1 MDVASALT
9 LLGRFVPTHALLRHG
24 ITSHQLTRAVRLGT
38 IIRVR
43 QGWYS
48 LPDERDDLVQ
58 AARVGGRLACCSAAA
73 HHGLSIRGDR
83 LHVAVP
89 QNASRLRDSH
99 DYRRRV
105 SRETTVH
112 WTDQPPHAT
121 KLVASVVEALGQMAL
136 CGSPERTI
144 AAVDSA
150 LRQKQLTRSEWAAV
164 IAPLPLRLRR
174 LLHRVDAKSESITES
189 VVRFRLAMLGIAT
202 RSQVAIAGVGSV
214 DFVIGT
220 ALVIEVDGK
229 QYHTDEVRFE
239 KDRRRDARLSALGY
253 RVLRFSYRQV
263 FERWSEVRAAIVAAI
278 ARGDSSR

>member
-1 MDVASALT
+1 MDAASTLT
-9 LLGRFVPTHALLRHG
+9 RLGTFVPTHALLRHG
-24 ITSHQLTRAVRLGT
+24 ITSHQLTRAVRVGT

-48 LPDERDDLVQ
+48 LPDERGDLVR

-73 HHGLSIRGDR
+73 HHGLAIRGDR

-89 QNASRLRDSH
+89 EHASRLRDSH

-105 SRETTVH
+105 SSETVVH
-112 WTDQPPHAT
+112 WGGQPRHDTHRA
-121 KLVASVVEALGQMAL
+121 ASVAEALGQMAV
-136 CGSPERTI
+136 CASPERTI
-144 AAVDSA
+144 AAADSA
-150 LRQKQLTRSEWAAV
+150 LRTRQLTSSEWAAI
-164 IAPLPLRLRR
+164 IAPLPRRLRR

-189 VVRFRLAMLGIAT
+189 VVRFRLAMLGIAV

-229 QYHTDEVRFE
+229 QYHTDEGQFE

-263 FERWSEVRAAIVAAI
+263 FERWSEVRAAVVAAI